1 MEVSSGIDFIQ
12 CLGPDMSIKIL
23 MCLEDPSDL
32 VRVSSVSTSWRH
44 FGKAPVS
51 SILVFVFEFFFGY
64 ALLLFG
70 YLSVTR
76 CKSNV

>member
-1 MEVSSGIDFIQ
+1 MEASSCIDFMQ

-44 FGKAPVS
+44 FGKNYIA
-51 SILVFVFEFFFGY
+51 SIFLN
-64 ALLLFG
+64 L
-70 YLSVTR
+70 
-76 CKSNV
+76 CD